1 MSIPLLISKTE
12 DKQSVLYDEAQSK
25 PLICKDFTLF
35 SLILLSFRDNYWF
48 DSISDLACACLKIC
62 IHIYANMKPRIFLS

>member
-1 MSIPLLISKTE
+1 MSILLLISKKE

-48 DSISDLACACLKIC
+48 DSIPDLLCAFLKFAYTFIP
-62 IHIYANMKPRIFLS
+62 I